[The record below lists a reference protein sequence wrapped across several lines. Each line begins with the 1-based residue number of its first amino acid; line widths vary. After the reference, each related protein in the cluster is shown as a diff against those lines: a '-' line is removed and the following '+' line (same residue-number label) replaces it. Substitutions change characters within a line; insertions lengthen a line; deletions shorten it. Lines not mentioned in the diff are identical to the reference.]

1 MAWVQIERAHES
13 TWDDYQRVAET
24 VGGGPIAGPVYR
36 AAGEHAGR
44 WVAVTVWESR
54 EAEERFRETRL
65 MPAVAATLAQ
75 GSAEG
80 GPPPDERFEVQAIRE
95 P

>member
-1 MAWVQIERAHES
+1 MGADRARARVDLGRLS
-13 TWDDYQRVAET
+13 TRRRDGRGRSDC
-24 VGGGPIAGPVYR
+24 GPVYR

>member
-13 TWDDYQRVAET
+13 TWDDYRRVAET
-24 VGGGPIAGPVYR
+24 VGRGPTAK
-36 AAGEHAGR
+36 
-44 WVAVTVWESR
+44 SR
-54 EAEERFRETRL
+54 EAEGRFRETRL
-65 MPAVAATLAQ
+65 MSAVAATLAQ